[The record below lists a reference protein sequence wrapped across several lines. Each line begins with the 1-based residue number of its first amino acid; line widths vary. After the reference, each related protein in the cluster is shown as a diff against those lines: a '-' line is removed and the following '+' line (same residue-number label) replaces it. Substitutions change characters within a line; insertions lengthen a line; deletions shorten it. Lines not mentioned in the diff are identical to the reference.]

1 MKENETKTEA
11 AYDVAVLGGAAEVPA
26 KRGFVVPLVVLV
38 AVLGVV
44 ALGGFMVW
52 RADSRTNKVALA
64 SAPKPVTVI
73 PAKASS
79 YRASRTYIGTL
90 APWTEAKIG
99 PQLVSA
105 YVDTVLVRPGAIVKR
120 GDVLATL
127 DCRNASAASQ
137 AVAMQARAVDAR
149 RQALAHESARVQTLL
164 DGGFVSPNEAEQKA
178 SASAAEDAQLLATK
192 ARLRGSTL
200 EVNDCILRAPFD
212 GEVSTRTTDP
222 GAFVRPGTPI
232 VSLVDRSTVRLSSD
246 APEIDFAV
254 ITPGTKVT
262 IKVFATGRELS
273 ATITR
278 RTPSADPG
286 TRTVHFEIDI
296 PDPRRELPVNTTGEI
311 RIEVGEPVPATELP
325 LAAASIRGTKATLFI
340 VDGNIAHSMTFA
352 VTGEIG
358 GNLFLES
365 ALKPGTWVV
374 TEGRAL
380 LVEGDRV
387 QAKSPPPAPI
397 PSGTTAS
404 GAPR

>member
-1 MKENETKTEA
+1 MKH
-11 AYDVAVLGGAAEVPA
+11 
-26 KRGFVVPLVVLV
+26 VVPVVV
-38 AVLGVV
+38 AAAVIGVL

-52 RADSRTNKVALA
+52 RADSRTNKIALA

-73 PAKASS
+73 AAKASS

-127 DCRNASAASQ
+127 DCRNTNAASQ
-137 AVAMQARAVDAR
+137 AVAMTARAVDAR
-149 RQALAHESARVQTLL
+149 RQALAHESARVQGLL
-164 DGGFVSPNEAEQKA
+164 DGGFVSQNEAEQKA

-192 ARLRGSTL
+192 AKLLGSTL
-200 EVNDCILRAPFD
+200 EMNDCILRAPFD
-212 GEVSTRTTDP
+212 GEVASRTIDP
-222 GAFVRPGTPI
+222 GAYVRPGTAM

-246 APEIDFAV
+246 APENDFAV

-262 IKVFATGRELS
+262 IRIFATGKELIG
-273 ATITR
+273 AITR

-296 PDPRRELPVNTTGEI
+296 PDPKREIPVNTTGEI
-311 RIEVGEPVPATELP
+311 RIDVGEPLAATEIP
-325 LAAASIRGTKATLFI
+325 LAAATIRGTKALVFI
-340 VDGNIAHSMTFA
+340 VDGDVTHLRTCA
-352 VTGEIG
+352 VQGEG
-358 GNLFLES
+358 GGSVFLES
-365 ALKPGTWVV
+365 SLAPGTLVV

-380 LVEGDRV
+380 LAEGDRV
-387 QAKSPPPAPI
+387 DAKQ
-397 PSGTTAS
+397 
-404 GAPR
+404 APR